1 MTEKVME
8 HGRVKGGKLLF
19 MEKKIFFFGINIG
32 SSFDSKLINTRYDGF
47 EKMKEKLKELTQ
59 KTSVFCST

>member
-19 MEKKIFFFGINIG
+19 MEKKSFFFCINIG
-32 SSFDSKLINTRYDGF
+32 SSLDSKLINTRYDGF
-47 EKMKEKLKELTQ
+47 EKSISLI
-59 KTSVFCST
+59 SVFPKT